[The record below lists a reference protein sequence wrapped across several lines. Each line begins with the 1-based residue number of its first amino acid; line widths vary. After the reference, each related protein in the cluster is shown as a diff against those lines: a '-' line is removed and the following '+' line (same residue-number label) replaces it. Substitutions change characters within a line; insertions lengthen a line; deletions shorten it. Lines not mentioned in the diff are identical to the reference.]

1 MSTDRLVL
9 HVDKRPE
16 MELRSKLFGHPG
28 VIIPFCEGL
37 IAKRHVLAEEYA
49 FYRSYSHYLPR
60 NLIPEVAGICDD
72 VSAKDDTVLLRVT
85 RELPEQRKD
94 SVLLLRDLAS
104 GFEKPCV
111 LDIKLGTRTWALGA
125 STDKVARH
133 RKKCGRGTTGQIKFR
148 VRAAIWHAE
157 DPSAYP
163 CEGGINYVT
172 REFGCGCSRG
182 ELADFLADFL
192 RHGNMVDVVI
202 KKLSEIKRA
211 LVRLRAETDA
221 RMFSTSVLVVYDDA
235 HRERIECRI
244 LDFAKTYFDIK
255 RRAAMCHETVE
266 DCEDGVVPALGNLID
281 MLGGIAH
288 RSKVHPQS
296 L

>member
-1 MSTDRLVL
+1 MSDRVVF

-16 MELRSKLFGHPG
+16 MALRSRLFGHPG
-28 VIIPFCEGL
+28 VIIPFSEGL

-60 NLIPEVAGICDD
+60 NLIPEVEGIADD
-72 VSAKDDTVLLRVT
+72 VSSKDDTVLLRVT

-104 GFEKPCV
+104 GYERPCV

-125 STDKVARH
+125 AKDKVMRH
-133 RKKCGRGTTGQIKFR
+133 RTKCGRGTTGQIKFR

-157 DPSAYP
+157 DPTAYP
-163 CEGGINYVT
+163 CEGEINYVT
-172 REFGCGCSRG
+172 REFGSSCSRG

-192 RHGNMVDVVI
+192 RHGNMVEIVV
-202 KKLSEIKRA
+202 KRLCEIKRA
-211 LVRLRAETDA
+211 LARLRAETDA

-235 HRERIECRI
+235 HREKIECRI

-255 RRAAMCHETVE
+255 RRAAMCHERLE
-266 DCEDGVVPALGNLID
+266 DCEDGVIPALTNLID
-281 MLGGIAH
+281 MLSGIA
-288 RSKVHPQS
+288 RREKGHPQS